1 MNPSLLLR
9 AASHWHSPSALR
21 LTFVH
26 SKNFVLSPS
35 SSFQDYS
42 LPNAGSSHNTT
53 VNGREV
59 VRQEEVPGQSM
70 NHAGNFTTGL
80 SLVSGMTPSNFVF
93 LHSAYIE
100 LQSLSMEIDL
110 FRALTVHSQWHP
122 DLIAAAI
129 STKTTWQV
137 KQCLAALEDGAMHL
151 QRIEDGDESPS
162 NLADIDTDQ
171 DDSNSDLNVEPAY
184 QVSEAWIAAQEA
196 LTAYVIKEENA
207 ALLKCYRGTAS
218 DRKKAREK
226 HLLGRLCINDGRKGH
241 CPHY

>member
-1 MNPSLLLR
+1 
-9 AASHWHSPSALR
+9 
-21 LTFVH
+21 
-26 SKNFVLSPS
+26 
-35 SSFQDYS
+35 
-42 LPNAGSSHNTT
+42 
-53 VNGREV
+53 
-59 VRQEEVPGQSM
+59 
-70 NHAGNFTTGL
+70 
-80 SLVSGMTPSNFVF
+80 
-93 LHSAYIE
+93 
-100 LQSLSMEIDL
+100 MEIDL
-110 FRALTVHSQWHP
+110 FCALAVHSQWRP

-129 STKTTWQV
+129 STKTTLQV
-137 KQCLAALEDGAMHL
+137 KQYLAALEDGAMHL
-151 QRIEDGDESPS
+151 QRIEDGDKSLS

-171 DDSNSDLNVEPAY
+171 DDSDSDLNVEPAY